1 MYVQANYF
9 VCMYE
14 CVYVEYNYVSRYNN
28 QWMVVDYKLFQPGAK
43 DLKEG
48 LLWVL
53 EQLP

>member
-1 MYVQANYF
+1 MCRRIILCACMN
-9 VCMYE
+9 VCIHRI
-14 CVYVEYNYVSRYNN
+14 CVSRYNN